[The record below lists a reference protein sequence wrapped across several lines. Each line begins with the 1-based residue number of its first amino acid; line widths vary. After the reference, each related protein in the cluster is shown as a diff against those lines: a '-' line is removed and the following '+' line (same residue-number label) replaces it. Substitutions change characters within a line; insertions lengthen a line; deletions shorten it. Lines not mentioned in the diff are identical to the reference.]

1 MKPMEEMITMLERSE
16 RICAIAGKQL
26 DAHPDNEL
34 FEKAYSEA
42 CDEYLLI
49 HTSLAEMILNTLQN
63 NGMPFA
69 TKSLVN
75 RMIATQRNRLKAIAK
90 LQ

>member
-16 RICAIAGKQL
+16 RVCEIAGKQL

-34 FEKAYSEA
+34 FEQAYSEA
-42 CDEYLLI
+42 YDEYLLI
-49 HTSLAEMILNTLQN
+49 HTKLAETILDTLQHH
-63 NGMPFA
+63 GMPFA
-69 TKSLVN
+69 TRSLVN